1 MRIYNRY
8 ILCLAIATGVLS
20 AALAFAGQEDLGLYF
35 AVDVIAYLVIT
46 LLYVYLNP
54 RARRA
59 LDIIGYILFSGFLVV
74 VSIEVAGILSGR

>member
-8 ILCLAIATGVLS
+8 ILYLAIATGVVNV
-20 AALAFAGQEDLGLYF
+20 ALGFAGQKDLSVYF
-35 AVDVIAYLVIT
+35 AINVIAYLVIT

-59 LDIIGYILFSGFLVV
+59 LDTIGYMLFSGFLVIVAIKV
-74 VSIEVAGILSGR
+74 VGILSGR

>member
-8 ILCLAIATGVLS
+8 ILYLAIATGVVNV
-20 AALAFAGQEDLGLYF
+20 ALAFAGQKDLGVYF
-35 AVDVIAYLVIT
+35 AINVMAYLVIT

-59 LDIIGYILFSGFLVV
+59 LDTIGYMLFSGFLV
-74 VSIEVAGILSGR
+74 IVAIKVIDILSGS

>member
-8 ILCLAIATGVLS
+8 ILYLAIAAAVLNT
-20 AALAFAGQEDLGLYF
+20 ALAFAGQEGLGVYF
-35 AVDVIAYLVIT
+35 AVNVIAYLVIT

-59 LDIIGYILFSGFLVV
+59 LDTIGYILFSGFLVV
-74 VSIEVAGILSGR
+74 VAIEVAGILSG

>member
-8 ILCLAIATGVLS
+8 ILYLAIATGVLNV
-20 AALAFAGQEDLGLYF
+20 ALAFAGQEDLGVYL
-35 AVDVIAYLVIT
+35 AINVIAYLVIT

-59 LDIIGYILFSGFLVV
+59 LDTIGYMLFSGFLVIVAIKV
-74 VSIEVAGILSGR
+74 VGILSGR

>member
-1 MRIYNRY
+1 M
-8 ILCLAIATGVLS
+8 ATGVLN
-20 AALAFAGQEDLGLYF
+20 AALAFAGQEDLGVYF

-59 LDIIGYILFSGFLVV
+59 LDTIGYMLFSGFLVV
-74 VSIEVAGILSGR
+74 VAIKVVGVLSGE

>member
-8 ILCLAIATGVLS
+8 ILYLAIATGVVNV
-20 AALAFAGQEDLGLYF
+20 ALAFAGQEDLGVYF
-35 AVDVIAYLVIT
+35 ALNAIAYLVIT

-59 LDIIGYILFSGFLVV
+59 LDTIGYMLFSGFLVIV
-74 VSIEVAGILSGR
+74 AIEVVGILSGR